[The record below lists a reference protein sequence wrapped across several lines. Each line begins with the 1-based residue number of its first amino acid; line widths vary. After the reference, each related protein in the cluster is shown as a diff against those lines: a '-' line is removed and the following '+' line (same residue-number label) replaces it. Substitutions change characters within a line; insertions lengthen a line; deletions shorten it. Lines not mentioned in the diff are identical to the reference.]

1 MCFDSLNRIIVQLDS
16 FQGSSHEKHTFN
28 GTNHGIILVSGDTQP
43 QWPILRPKSK
53 KTLSYT
59 WPRERIVTTLPWWR
73 AHGDFTTTMV
83 LWYYRKRVVLDN
95 IIILVLWWT
104 KHWTRF

>member
-43 QWPILRPKSK
+43 Q
-53 KTLSYT
+53 
-59 WPRERIVTTLPWWR
+59 
-73 AHGDFTTTMV
+73 
-83 LWYYRKRVVLDN
+83 
-95 IIILVLWWT
+95 
-104 KHWTRF
+104 